1 MVIRVWKAT
10 TNGPDYSAN
19 DKEPRMSQGV
29 VVDFNAPK
37 VLRDGVGKDASAGTE
52 SVSTGRE
59 GFIGASFF
67 FFFST

>member
-1 MVIRVWKAT
+1 
-10 TNGPDYSAN
+10 
-19 DKEPRMSQGV
+19 MSQGV

-37 VLRDGVGKDASAGTE
+37 GLRDGVGKDASAGTE